1 MKGSNKMNRSTEF
14 EKMKDHCKNVDFA
27 LARTSLTNHGLGD
40 NDDKIESAR
49 QTIGILIARHNDLA
63 NVEEFIA
70 QSPVLMKYY
79 VQAQNEVTRAN
90 NFSMATIFI
99 TALEKISEVLLEY
112 EQSTERETPDEELV
126 RLRKENKELN
136 EKLDEIAEIFRKCD
150 AKYAK

>member
-1 MKGSNKMNRSTEF
+1 MDNSNNTPSRLDIYCAGKLDAFMAKSSLIKNRIKVTEDQV
-14 EKMKDHCKNVDFA
+14 K
-27 LARTSLTNHGLGD
+27 
-40 NDDKIESAR
+40 SA
-49 QTIGILIARHNDLA
+49 QNTISILISRHNYLSQIEEYVA
-63 NVEEFIA
+63 NSSVLLPYYAQAEE
-70 QSPVLMKYY
+70 
-79 VQAQNEVTRAN
+79 EVTRAN

-150 AKYAK
+150 AK